1 MNKHTENYQKRMML
15 KDHVTITS
23 EQVENFYKYEQLD
36 DLLEILKDIANGD
49 YSPLQLKQDIFKNH
63 SVSN

>member
-15 KDHVTITS
+15 KDHITITS
-23 EQVENFYKYEQLD
+23 EQVENFFKYEQLD

-49 YSPLQLKQDIFKNH
+49 YSPMQLKQDILKDY